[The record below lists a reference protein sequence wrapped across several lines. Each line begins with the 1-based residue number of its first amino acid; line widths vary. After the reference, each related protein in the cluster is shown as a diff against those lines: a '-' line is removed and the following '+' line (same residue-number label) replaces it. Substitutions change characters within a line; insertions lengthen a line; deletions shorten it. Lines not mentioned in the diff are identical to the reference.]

1 MLTAT
6 VQTANKKDKVIY
18 WISTG
23 IVVLLDSVMPA
34 FTFNTDLAKQGI
46 AHLGYPDYFRIEL
59 TFFKVLGG
67 IVLFLP
73 SISARLKE
81 WAYFGFALDFI
92 SAFIGHV
99 IVDGFN
105 GQSVFP
111 LVMLVI
117 LIVSYVYYHKINKVF
132 HSKDYKTMYKNQ

>member
-23 IVVLLDSVMPA
+23 IIVLLDSVMPA

-59 TFFKVLGG
+59 SIFKIIGG
-67 IVLFLP
+67 IVLIFP
-73 SISARLKE
+73 FIPKRLKE
-81 WAYFGFALDFI
+81 WAYFGFALDFL
-92 SAFIGHV
+92 SAFIGHT
-99 IVDGFN
+99 IVDGFS
-105 GQSVFP
+105 GQSLFP
-111 LVMLVI
+111 LVMLLF
-117 LIVSYVYYHKINKVF
+117 LIISYVYYHKIKKVF
-132 HSKDYKTMYKNQ
+132 V